1 MWVVLGKAGVEEYRL
16 QRKAETDGLDDFR
29 DGAAFHD
36 SDKVLKAVTDMHE
49 RLDGQSMKWD
59 HVTRKV
65 LSEMVASM
73 LEVVPDGRPMATV
86 LEKTSQRILKNARK
100 NIQSTPG
107 TSNGVGTNPA
117 ESAGKIPPEGGYQ
130 ARPDIPP
137 PFFSDS
143 QVAGLQLTSLEKVSQ
158 HQRAATI
165 SVPGTSQEADQS
177 PPPSPANEE
186 RIHDRAFVDEPLA
199 YDHETPSY
207 SNRNSPAPGQVDTSP
222 TVKKSNGTRTP
233 PHHGME
239 SPRLKHQRN
248 LAGSHPSRLSTP
260 EGHALNSSPQ
270 WERLQGLHLETP
282 RRTAAPGVSAT
293 SPDRPLGFHDSAKP
307 RPPRLSFDQAVKYKA
322 EHKEAA
328 HSLNPFSRKDL
339 PSLPHEGYLND
350 LNNRD
355 HVSKVSMCT
364 LSH

>member
-16 QRKAETDGLDDFR
+16 QREAETDSLDDFR

-36 SDKVLKAVTDMHE
+36 SEKVLKAVTDMHE

-73 LEVVPDGRPMATV
+73 LEIVPDGRPMATV
-86 LEKTSQRILKNARK
+86 LERTSQRILKNARK

-107 TSNGVGTNPA
+107 TSNGVGANPA
-117 ESAGKIPPEGGYQ
+117 ESAAKTPLEGGYQ

-143 QVAGLQLTSLEKVSQ
+143 QVSGLQLTSLEKVSQ

-165 SVPGTSQEADQS
+165 SVPRTSQEVDQS
-177 PPPSPANEE
+177 PPPSPANEKHT
-186 RIHDRAFVDEPLA
+186 HDRAFVDEPLA
-199 YDHETPSY
+199 YDHETPRHSD
-207 SNRNSPAPGQVDTSP
+207 RNLPAPGQVDTSP

-239 SPRLKHQRN
+239 SPRSKHQRN
-248 LAGSHPSRLSTP
+248 LAGSNPSQLSTP
-260 EGHALNSSPQ
+260 EGHTLNSSPQ
-270 WERLQGLHLETP
+270 RDQLQGLHLETQ
-282 RRTAAPGVSAT
+282 RRTSAAPGVSAI
-293 SPDRPLGFHDSAKP
+293 SPLGFHDSAKP
-307 RPPRLSFDQAVKYKA
+307 RPPRLSFEQAVKYKA